1 MESYNSIIL
10 QQFDTFYR
18 SENDKQKELAVKIHQ
33 QDVINDELLG
43 KRIEYDR
50 LIDQARVIVHSKETI
65 ISSLHRNQDMLDN
78 ENTLLKEQIH

>member
-10 QQFDTFYR
+10 QQFDSFYR

-33 QDVINDELLG
+33 QDVINDELVG